1 MYKINWFIN
10 KNYTIENFENFED
23 FSITQPSKIKR
34 THKAWCPLC
43 YSAVSSYNPNN
54 RVIICSHCN
63 KVKIPLIQRK
73 IRGFLK
79 KNLKLQKLKN
89 LSRYINKL

>member
-1 MYKINWFIN
+1 MYKTNWFIN
-10 KNYTIENFENFED
+10 ENYTIEKLEV
-23 FSITQPSKIKR
+23 FSITQPVFLRR

-43 YSAVSSYNPNN
+43 YSAVSSYNPKN

-63 KVKIPLIQRK
+63 VVKIPLIQRK

-79 KNLKLQKLKN
+79 KKSKITKT
-89 LSRYINKL
+89 